1 MYHVGITGPFIFS
14 VMFLLGIIAESMTG
28 VISSSRRN
36 MDAFGVVA
44 IALTT
49 ALGGGVVR
57 DVLLGNLPV
66 TIILYPHYI
75 VICLFSQLLLFS
87 RKNILISF
95 IKYF

>member
-1 MYHVGITGPFIFS
+1 MYPVGITGPFIFS
-14 VMFLLGIIAESMTG
+14 VMFILGIIAESMTG

-66 TIILYPHYI
+66 PIILYPHYI
-75 VICLFSQLLLFS
+75 VICL
-87 RKNILISF
+87 
-95 IKYF
+95 

>member
-36 MDAFGVVA
+36 MYACGVVA

-49 ALGGGVVR
+49 ALG
-57 DVLLGNLPV
+57 
-66 TIILYPHYI
+66 
-75 VICLFSQLLLFS
+75 
-87 RKNILISF
+87 
-95 IKYF
+95 